1 MNDGLLPANEPCP
14 KFGAFEVLS
23 DSAQAESQVR
33 TRRMRESIA
42 LCEARRARFRGMEG
56 VGRVLRGER

>member
-23 DSAQAESQVR
+23 DSAQAESQS
-33 TRRMRESIA
+33 EDA
-42 LCEARRARFRGMEG
+42 ADEGEHRF
-56 VGRVLRGER
+56 V